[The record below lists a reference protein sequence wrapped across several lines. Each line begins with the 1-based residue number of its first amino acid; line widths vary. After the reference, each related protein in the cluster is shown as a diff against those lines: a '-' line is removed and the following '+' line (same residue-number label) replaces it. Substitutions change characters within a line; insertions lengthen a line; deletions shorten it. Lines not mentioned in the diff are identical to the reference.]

1 MEWVKEGEEKGEG
14 REEGNACRQTPGFW
28 KPPTHKQ
35 RCHAVINKPILKN
48 LRPSAEEVNFEPKQN
63 LQSKQ
68 VKRSTHEW
76 INKFFYC
83 KFDFSN
89 NFNNPFAGWIME
101 NFKSNLSSKLE
112 FRLEYCCLPV
122 PGRRENFTGLLI
134 CIICRN
140 LSNNANAY
148 LSTLPVLPGVS
159 KFFIKSP
166 GLQVRAPNL
175 PGKSAASFEFFFFI
189 NFVVF
194 KMSKR
199 KIKQEVYSVLW
210 AVDDRKTENGKQ
222 SSQIEVY
229 LTSITI
235 GQKINQ
241 SNCTID

>member
-1 MEWVKEGEEKGEG
+1 MD
-14 REEGNACRQTPGFW
+14 
-28 KPPTHKQ
+28 
-35 RCHAVINKPILKN
+35 
-48 LRPSAEEVNFEPKQN
+48 EPC
-63 LQSKQ
+63 
-68 VKRSTHEW
+68 T
-76 INKFFYC
+76 
-83 KFDFSN
+83 D
-89 NFNNPFAGWIME
+89 
-101 NFKSNLSSKLE
+101 
-112 FRLEYCCLPV
+112 
-122 PGRRENFTGLLI
+122 
-134 CIICRN
+134 
-140 LSNNANAY
+140 
-148 LSTLPVLPGVS
+148 PGVS

-199 KIKQEVYSVLW
+199 KIKQEVYSVLFFELLTIGK
-210 AVDDRKTENGKQ
+210 RKTENGKQ